1 MTGQM
6 EDERVLVMKQGRQST
21 ILELIDR
28 YDIETQDELSEVLRE
43 KGFEVTQA
51 TISRDIKELKLIKVQ
66 SGNGTYK
73 YAASGTEQ
81 SGKLDVLKRIFRDTV
96 VSMQQAASL
105 IVIKTLTGS
114 ANAAAEAIDKLEMP
128 DIVGTLAGDNTI
140 FIAVREEGM
149 EKKILEE
156 LGKLKSSKLS
166 E

>member
-1 MTGQM
+1 
-6 EDERVLVMKQGRQST
+6 MKQGRQGV
-21 ILELIDR
+21 ILELIDK

-66 SGNGTYK
+66 SGNGAYK
-73 YAASGTEQ
+73 YAASGKEQ
-81 SGKLDVLKRIFRDTV
+81 AGKLDVLKRIFRDTV

-140 FIAVREEGM
+140 FVAVREEGM
-149 EKKILEE
+149 QRKIMEE